1 MSAAAVTGPRSERGS
16 DATAGSGSPERGTDR
31 PGRDAGRPGPGA
43 GRRDQG
49 AGIASARFLLVWQL
63 RRQAEFLPLMIVVQT
78 ALAVSTVLGY
88 GILIGDVQPEA
99 ALFLATGAPTIT
111 LITVGLVMTP
121 QLMAQART
129 EGSADWLRTLP
140 VPRAAFLVADL
151 TVWTLLAL
159 PGLVLGALAGA
170 WRYDIAYSVQPW
182 IVPVALLISLTAAAI
197 GYAFAV
203 LLPPVVAQ
211 LLTQLLVF
219 LLLLFSPVSFPAE
232 NLPEWLRS
240 VHTVLPIEPM
250 ANLMRAGLAGN
261 DFAASGQDLLTVLAW
276 CTAAVVAAILAL
288 RRRG

>member
-1 MSAAAVTGPRSERGS
+1 MSTHH
-16 DATAGSGSPERGTDR
+16 ATTHHTRLSHPTHDPAPT
-31 PGRDAGRPGPGA
+31 
-43 GRRDQG
+43 RRTTALG
-49 AGIASARFLLVWQL
+49 GLASARFLLVWQL
-63 RRQAEFLPLMIVVQT
+63 RRQAQFLPLMVVVQT

-88 GILIGDVQPEA
+88 GILIGDVQPQA

-121 QLMAQART
+121 QLMAQSRT

-140 VPRAAFLVADL
+140 VPRAAFLIADL

-170 WRYDIAYSVQPW
+170 LRYDIAYAIQPW

-232 NLPEWLRS
+232 NLPGWLRAA
-240 VHTVLPIEPM
+240 HTVLPIESM

-261 DFAASGQDLLTVLAW
+261 DFTASGSDLLLVLAW
-276 CTAAVVAAILAL
+276 CTAAVTVAILAL